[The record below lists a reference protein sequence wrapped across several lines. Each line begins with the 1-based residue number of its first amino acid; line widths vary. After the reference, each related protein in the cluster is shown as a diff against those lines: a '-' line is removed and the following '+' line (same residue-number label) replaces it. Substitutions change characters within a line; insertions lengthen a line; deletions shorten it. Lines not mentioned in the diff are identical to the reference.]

1 MESSHPESG
10 DSVQG
15 SRDMPMVMANGPRA
29 QDCGQRLLSSPSKQ
43 GLAQQAEPPKS
54 GNFQNPATLPG
65 GCTKLLM
72 GTPLWSLGLEPESW
86 GGPG

>member
-65 GCTKLLM
+65 GCAKLLM

-86 GGPG
+86 GGSG